1 MPLSAEEQRRLAE
14 LEEYLSTDE
23 PAFARS
29 FSRKASATR
38 RPHPA
43 GDALEQRRSRH
54 RQARRRQILLG
65 SGMMVLGLAG
75 VVGGVVMSSGLL
87 AVVGFVIMAVAVGV
101 LLSTGQ
107 GTMPGSNGIRPR
119 GGGRE
124 SNPDSFTARM
134 EERWRRRQSR

>member
-1 MPLSAEEQRRLAE
+1 
-14 LEEYLSTDE
+14 
-23 PAFARS
+23 
-29 FSRKASATR
+29 
-38 RPHPA
+38 
-43 GDALEQRRSRH
+43 
-54 RQARRRQILLG
+54 
-65 SGMMVLGLAG
+65 MMVLGLAG

-87 AVVGFVIMAVAVGV
+87 AVVGFVIMAVAVGM